1 MPLEMLNS
9 AGGAKLQTLT
19 NESTN
24 INLYQQ
30 ERSPRTSEVLNLKPL
45 TIEELCN
52 VQLATVRESTN
63 HRRWPPNVIQH
74 FLTVKL

>member
-30 ERSPRTSEVLNLKPL
+30 ERSLRTSEALNLKPL

-74 FLTVKL
+74 FLTVEL